1 MVEEIIAI
9 RDEEDKDN
17 ATDNISAYQDQN
29 FRLNCTNYRYWTK
42 GEMLNKPWGNYRQI
56 LLQL

>member
-17 ATDNISAYQDQN
+17 ATDNISAYQD
-29 FRLNCTNYRYWTK
+29 
-42 GEMLNKPWGNYRQI
+42 
-56 LLQL
+56 

>member
-29 FRLNCTNYRYWTK
+29 FRLDCTNYRYWTK
-42 GEMLNKPWGNYRQI
+42 GETLEKPWGNYR
-56 LLQL
+56 